1 MSCWRLGLT
10 RTGRAW
16 PSLRCRP
23 TLHRIAGRG
32 VVSGAYCVRHL
43 DHRDC
48 DDFGRDAL
56 AAALAFPLFLLFFM
70 VPIPA
75 IIYNRLTFPLQLL
88 ASQVAA
94 GALSAL

>member
-56 AAALAFPLFLLFFM
+56 AAGARVSA
-70 VPIPA
+70 IPA
-75 IIYNRLTFPLQLL
+75 VFHGTDSGDHI
-88 ASQVAA
+88 
-94 GALSAL
+94 